1 MLYIYRDIFKY
12 RYSHSIPMIFPWSFF
27 RTTRFGRHWGAF
39 PSEPT
44 EPSGFRRAQSTGG
57 DRAGLRRGLVVA
69 GSVDIQWYTSYSYL
83 DLQTFIL
90 FQLISCHMH
99 SCTHTHMC
107 VCSFL
112 CYMLTMIHLHIII
125 VYVCMYIL
133 FIYCWTKTDK
143 VVLNQEEWE
152 V

>member
-1 MLYIYRDIFKY
+1 
-12 RYSHSIPMIFPWSFF
+12 MIFPWSFF

-99 SCTHTHMC
+99 SCTHTHVRVFIFMLYAYNDIFTYYYCIC
-107 VCSFL
+107 V
-112 CYMLTMIHLHIII
+112 H
-125 VYVCMYIL
+125 VYSVYIL
-133 FIYCWTKTDK
+133 LDEDWQGGSESRRMGSVNISYIYIYTYRYIFR
-143 VVLNQEEWE
+143 
-152 V
+152 